1 MNIPPK
7 SFSFARAGSRRF
19 HDAKGYTLIE
29 IMLVLAIISVLL
41 GAGIYYLIG
50 NLDIAKE
57 QRVQAD
63 IATITTQLKTYEM
76 QNLYMPTTDQGLEAL
91 VQEPTSDP
99 KPRRWRQLMEK
110 VPEDPWGMPYN
121 YRYPGLKNPNSFDL
135 YSFGPE
141 RKENDKEIGNW
152 NVNK

>member
-1 MNIPPK
+1 MNNPK
-7 SFSFARAGSRRF
+7 NLTFSQQTSHQFRRV
-19 HDAKGYTLIE
+19 KGYTLIE

-57 QRVQAD
+57 RRVQAD

-76 QNLYMPTTDQGLEAL
+76 QNLYMPTTEQGLQAL
-91 VQEPTSDP
+91 VEEPSTDP

-110 VPEDPWGMPYN
+110 LPEDPWGMPYN
-121 YRYPGLKNPNSFDL
+121 YRNPGLKNPNGFDL
-135 YSFGPE
+135 YSFGAE
-141 RKENDKEIGNW
+141 RKENDKEMGNW
-152 NVNK
+152 NVNN